1 MTESKPFF
9 SPESVA
15 IVGASARESSIG
27 YAVLH
32 HLIND
37 GYEGKILPVNHKGG
51 EILGREVYTSLT
63 AIEGSVDLMVVAIPP
78 KYIPALM
85 SEAGEKGIKAGI
97 IISAGFSEMGEEG
110 RALEEKVTHAAREH
124 GIRLIGPNCLGVI
137 RPSSKLN
144 ASFAASMPPA
154 GPIGVLSQS
163 GALITGIISYAE
175 REKFGLSCAISL
187 GDKADVADVEAI
199 GWLAADDETK
209 AIALYVEAFPDPHA
223 CVAALRAASKI
234 KPIVALKGGATAA
247 GAKAASSHTG
257 SLAGSSAAY
266 AAAFAQTG
274 VLQASG
280 IGEFMAW
287 SRALAFQPPTAGNR
301 LAVITNAGGP
311 GVLSADEASR
321 HGIELAQLSDATLEA
336 LNGVLP
342 SVWSHNNPVD
352 IIGDATPQRYRDAM
366 NILGHAP
373 EVDGI
378 VVIMTVQS
386 MTNPAETAAAV
397 AEAHADPSWSKPLT
411 ASFLGLVGTETGAVL
426 DAQGIPEFNTP
437 ETAISAMGA
446 LMKRGAW
453 LAKTDVVAK
462 AFPDMPAP
470 DLDRAR
476 SLLAAAR
483 EAGQTNLDLSRAREV
498 LACAGIRYN
507 RSGTAKNEAEAV
519 SLAKGMGYPVV
530 IKVVSPDVIHKSDV
544 GGVVLSV
551 ADAEGVTAACAKIRA
566 AIAENQPGAAIDG
579 FTVEEQISGTE
590 IIVGMSRDE
599 GFGPLLM
606 VGMGGIFVE
615 VYKDVA
621 FRLVPVSRGDALEM
635 FGEIKAQPLLN
646 GARARPVLDRDEL
659 AEVVVR
665 VSKLVEELPEIA
677 ELDLNP
683 LVITADRGLV
693 SIDGRVII

>member
-1 MTESKPFF
+1 MTQSKPFF
-9 SPESVA
+9 SPASVV

-37 GYEGKILPVNHKGG
+37 GYAGKILPVNHKGG
-51 EILGREVYTSLT
+51 EILGREVFKSLT
-63 AIEGSVDLMVVAIPP
+63 EIDGPVELMVVAIPP
-78 KYIPALM
+78 KYIPGLM
-85 SEAGEKGIKAGI
+85 NEAGAKGIKAGI

-110 RALEEKVTHAAREH
+110 RALEEKVAHAAKEH

-144 ASFAASMPPA
+144 ASFAASMPPQ

-199 GWLAADDETK
+199 QWLAADDETK
-209 AIALYVEAFPDPHA
+209 CIALYVEAFPDPHA
-223 CVAALRAASKI
+223 CVEALRSASKI

-266 AAAFAQTG
+266 SAAFAQTG

-287 SRALAFQPPTAGNR
+287 SRALAFQPPAKGNR
-301 LAVITNAGGP
+301 LAIITNAGGP

-352 IIGDATPQRYRDAM
+352 IIGDATPKRYRDAM
-366 NILGHAP
+366 NILGRAP

-386 MTNPAETAAAV
+386 MTNPAETAEAV
-397 AEAHADPSWSKPLT
+397 AAAHADSSWTKPLT

-453 LAKTDVVAK
+453 LSKTEVEAKT
-462 AFPDMPAP
+462 FPDMPEP

-483 EAGQTNLDLSRAREV
+483 EAGQSNLDLSRAREV

-507 RSGTAKNEAEAV
+507 RSGTAKDEAEAV
-519 SLAKGMGYPVV
+519 SLADSLGYPVV
-530 IKVVSPDVIHKSDV
+530 IKVVSADVIHKSDV
-544 GGVVLSV
+544 GGVVLGV
-551 ADAEGVTAACAKIRA
+551 VDAEAVRGACAKIRA
-566 AIAENQPGAAIDG
+566 AIAEKQPGAAIDG